1 MKRTLLIFSLLPALS
16 LSAPGSLHVR
26 SFTVPGW
33 LCESYPVH
41 SFNQCFQI
49 DYSRYEDMGVVSV
62 TTRKGHFVGVAT
74 PTMKPFNLITD
85 DHPLDEAIKNLL
97 RILIANDLDIY
108 VGARKT
114 IYDIP
119 PIRWDKDNE
128 PLHW

>member
-1 MKRTLLIFSLLPALS
+1 MKRTLLIFCLLPALS

-33 LCESYPVH
+33 LCESYPVR

-49 DYSRYEDMGVVSV
+49 DYSRYEDIGVVST
-62 TTRKGHFVGVAT
+62 TTRKGHFVGFAT
-74 PTMKPFNLITD
+74 PTLEPFNLITD
-85 DHPLDEAIKNLL
+85 KNSINEAISNLL
-97 RILIANDLDIY
+97 RVLKAHDPDIY

-128 PLHW
+128 PLDW